1 MKQADV
7 FAKSPAVKRH
17 KLSRTFI
24 LSAFITSACFAPLA
38 AAATYE
44 VEEVT
49 SNELAINV
57 FARSI
62 DNEGNALVIAQ
73 DIYNLPIDL
82 SLIDFDNATI
92 IANLTDVDAAAAGNP
107 NNADYKY
114 LIGLIRFGSNGNS
127 ITSQQFALY
136 QSFVN
141 NGMTDV
147 RVKGFD
153 EITTATNGYTF
164 GSETVANYIFD
175 SNTVV
180 GSGEG
185 LFTKQSYTTAEE
197 VEINYVIT
205 DFVRRGFVQ
214 LNGNTVALPPSETTL
229 GGFSEAYSINQNLQV
244 VGTSS
249 VRMTEQLVE
258 AIANCNDDEERG
270 DIPLDVCYYNLVL
283 GGAVTLSMDR
293 RATIW
298 QLDAQGQ
305 IISTQTFPLPFTP
318 EAVSETNSDTAF
330 YNAALAI
337 NDQGIAVGETH
348 TYYLDRE
355 LKFNSAALFRDGE
368 TIEIIDKADY
378 FPSTAKD
385 INNNNVIIGTG
396 STQING
402 TSRTKFYTY
411 DLDSD
416 ELTFPLD
423 FFPGSSSVAR
433 DINNNNIV
441 VGEGEV
447 EFDNASTRR
456 KNAFIYDMNTQLF
469 TNLNDL
475 LECNSPYS
483 IVGAN
488 AINDNNV
495 ILANALVNRQARD
508 AAGEL
513 VFFSDGSEVM
523 TDQIITVKLNP
534 IANGAI
540 DDCTTEE
547 DTIPER
553 VGASMSFSF
562 GALLLITLLGKCIF
576 WRRRQ
581 RSIHKSSL

>member
-7 FAKSPAVKRH
+7 FAKSPRVMRH

-24 LSAFITSACFAPLA
+24 SSALITSACFAPLA
-38 AAATYE
+38 TAATYE
-44 VEEVT
+44 VEELT
-49 SNELAINV
+49 TNELAINV

-62 DNEGNALVIAQ
+62 DNAGNALMVTQ
-73 DIYNLPIDL
+73 DLYNLPIDV
-82 SLIDFDNATI
+82 SLIDFENETI

-107 NNADYKY
+107 NEADYNY
-114 LIGLIRFGSNGNS
+114 LIGLIRYGANGNS
-127 ITSQQFALY
+127 LTSQQFALY

-141 NGMTDV
+141 NGMTDI

-153 EITTATNGYTF
+153 EETTATNGYTF
-164 GSETVANYIFD
+164 GSETLANYIFD
-175 SNTVV
+175 SNTIV

-185 LFTKQSYTTAEE
+185 VFTTRSYTTEDE
-197 VEINYVIT
+197 TEINYVLN
-205 DFVRRGFVQ
+205 DFIRRGFVQ
-214 LNGNTVALPPSETTL
+214 LNGNTIALPPSELSL
-229 GGFSEAYSINQNLQV
+229 GGYSEAYSINQNLQV

-258 AIANCNDDEERG
+258 AIANCDDDEERG
-270 DIPLDVCYYNLVL
+270 DIPLDVCYYNLIL
-283 GGAVTLSMDR
+283 SGATTISMDR

-318 EAVSETNSDTAF
+318 EEVSETNTDTAF

-337 NDQGIAVGETH
+337 NDEGIAVGETH
-348 TYYLDRE
+348 TFYLDRE
-355 LKFNSAALFRDGE
+355 LKFNSAAMFRDGE
-368 TIEIIDKADY
+368 TIELIDKEDY

-385 INNNNVIIGTG
+385 INNNNIIIGTG

-402 TSRTKFYTY
+402 TTRTKFFTY
-411 DLDSD
+411 DLDAD
-416 ELTFPLD
+416 ELTFPVD
-423 FFPGSSSVAR
+423 FFPGSSSTAR
-433 DINNNNIV
+433 DINNNNMV

-456 KNAFIYDMNTQLF
+456 KNAFIYDMNSQTF

-475 LECNSPYS
+475 LECDSPYS

-495 ILANALVNRQARD
+495 ILANALVNRQARNS
-508 AAGEL
+508 AGEL
-513 VFFSDGSEVM
+513 VIDSDGVAIM

-540 DDCTTEE
+540 DDCTTE
-547 DTIPER
+547 DNTIPER
-553 VGASMSFSF
+553 VGASMSFSL
-562 GALLLITLLGKCIF
+562 GGLLLLTLFGKCVF

-581 RSIHKSSL
+581 R